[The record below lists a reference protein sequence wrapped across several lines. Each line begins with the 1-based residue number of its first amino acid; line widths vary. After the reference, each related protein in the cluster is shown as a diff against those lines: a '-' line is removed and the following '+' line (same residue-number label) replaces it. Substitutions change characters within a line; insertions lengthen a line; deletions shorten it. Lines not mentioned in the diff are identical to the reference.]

1 MKIYLKFPA
10 PPHMVPYM
18 LLTLSRVNPGNQAV
32 MHKTS
37 TGISNQCG
45 GSVQFSWIR
54 IRTGIKVGLD
64 PDLTET
70 IENRTKS
77 QLRFY
82 FL

>member
-1 MKIYLKFPA
+1 MKIYLKFPE

-18 LLTLSRVNPGNQAV
+18 LLTLSRINPGNQAV

-37 TGISNQCG
+37 TSISNQCG

-54 IRTGIKVGLD
+54 IRIKVGLD

-70 IENRTKS
+70 SENRTKS